1 VVTTTVGDES
11 MASVSVIAEDGP
23 LAILSTLRLGL
34 GGQSNLAG
42 GYVDRGAKGP
52 GRVDS
57 RGNIKGVSVTQPEV
71 SGTRLKLLRDVVPG
85 LNRAGSYCSF

>member
-1 VVTTTVGDES
+1 

-34 GGQSNLAG
+34 GDSLISQAG
-42 GYVDRGAKGP
+42 TSTEELKDP
-52 GRVDS
+52 GGWNS
-57 RGNIKGVSVTQPEV
+57 RGNIKGISVTQPEV
-71 SGTRLKLLRDVVPG
+71 SGKRLKLLHDVVPG